1 MNLFDDTLARIATV
15 ARATQPALMRMRFS
29 CKRERRYWTGFL
41 SVTSNRR
48 SNGKGVKS
56 NLLHAAAAATWFYFD
71 LLRDRAAGRTASDF
85 KGDPSKKKSIFFS
98 SSFFS
103 LPPSKPQ
110 SRRVLFDA
118 VVMDRKLI
126 PVRQRVHD
134 SQQVDGIRKRQSRN
148 THLGSAIP
156 KTASLYSTLLNN
168 EIDTFDF

>member
-15 ARATQPALMRMRFS
+15 ARAAQPALMRMRFS

-110 SRRVLFDA
+110 SR
-118 VVMDRKLI
+118 LI
-126 PVRQRVHD
+126 RCRRHGSQAD
-134 SQQVDGIRKRQSRN
+134 SR
-148 THLGSAIP
+148 SATRP
-156 KTASLYSTLLNN
+156 RFPAGGWNKETTKQKYASWIGNS
-168 EIDTFDF
+168 